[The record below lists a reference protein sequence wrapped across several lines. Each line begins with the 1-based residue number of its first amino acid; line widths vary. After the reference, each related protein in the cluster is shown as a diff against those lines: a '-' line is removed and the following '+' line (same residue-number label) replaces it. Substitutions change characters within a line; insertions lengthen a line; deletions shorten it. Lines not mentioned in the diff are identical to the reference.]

1 MPILGRELQREVE
14 AAARGRSPGLN
25 GLPYKFY
32 LVVFPII
39 EVCLVEALNVML
51 EDGQLTTSFRLGAVH
66 LLPKVVGVPG
76 AHQLQP
82 ITLLSCDYKL
92 LTKVMVGRLINVLPT
107 VLTMSQLCS
116 VKGCSIYDGITAIL
130 SVMEAKKRQ
139 KRPGFLLNLDF
150 FHAYDRVCMPYVDRV
165 LEVMGFGN
173 IFRGWVRTL
182 HSGAAAVFLLDKL
195 SWQVAITFSIRQG
208 DPLAMLIYIIQ
219 LELFLWTLHRALPG
233 LDVAGIVE
241 LALAYVDDVDV
252 LGDNDKDITMV
263 DGICRLFERMSGAIL
278 NRNRK
283 SAILGFSSW
292 AGQQD
297 WPLPWLHAPPAL
309 KVFGVTFSTS
319 FSETVNLSWAA
330 ATTAVHKA
338 LAFWASHRLHT
349 LRLRRDALEVFI
361 FSKLWYLARR
371 SPCQPRRGCSYG
383 GVIWKGWPGKS
394 FIYC

>member
-1 MPILGRELQREVE
+1 MHMTG
-14 AAARGRSPGLN
+14 
-25 GLPYKFY
+25 
-32 LVVFPII
+32 
-39 EVCLVEALNVML
+39 
-51 EDGQLTTSFRLGAVH
+51 
-66 LLPKVVGVPG
+66 
-76 AHQLQP
+76 
-82 ITLLSCDYKL
+82 
-92 LTKVMVGRLINVLPT
+92 
-107 VLTMSQLCS
+107 S
-116 VKGCSIYDGITAIL
+116 V
-130 SVMEAKKRQ
+130 
-139 KRPGFLLNLDF
+139 
-150 FHAYDRVCMPYVDRV
+150 VCMPYVDRV

-309 KVFGVTFSTS
+309 KVFWRHLLHILQRYSQPVLGGRHDGG
-319 FSETVNLSWAA
+319 AQGA
-330 ATTAVHKA
+330 GA
-338 LAFWASHRLHT
+338 LGLTPPSHTPALEG
-349 LRLRRDALEVFI
+349 RLRGVHLLQTLVSGPGAPPASCGGPGPHSRGGGVPMEGSSGKVG
-361 FSKLWYLARR
+361 LARA
-371 SPCQPRRGCSYG
+371 SST
-383 GVIWKGWPGKS
+383 VD
-394 FIYC
+394 